1 MNPPSPEDTRPG
13 VADSKAG
20 SAATAHVEA
29 LTDRIARLESELRVT
44 TAAFETAEGMMVTD
58 AGGVILRVNRGFTRM
73 TGYSANEAVGQRPA
87 MLSSGK
93 HDAAFYRQMWDAIHR
108 DDRWEGEIWNRRKD
122 GEQYPQHL
130 SIAAVRDRG
139 GCLSNYVAVLT
150 DITQRKAASEEIE
163 MLAFYDPLTRLP
175 NRRLLLERL
184 RQVLNTSRLHDRFGA
199 LMFIDL
205 DNFKTLNDTLGHNVG
220 DMLLQQVAG
229 RLQSSLRHGDTVA
242 RLGGDE
248 FVVLLEGLSSD
259 EHEAAAHTEML
270 GVAIRNALNLPYIL
284 GTHTCHSTPSIGVT
298 LFHNGHP
305 PHPDEL
311 LMQADIAMYQAKQGG
326 RNGMRFFDQGMQDN
340 INARADLE
348 RALRIAIDLHQFEL
362 YYQIQV
368 DEAGRPR
375 GAEALVRWR
384 ADGKMMS
391 PAQFVPL
398 AEETGLILQLGSW
411 VLEEACARLRAWQ
424 EDPGLRGLT
433 LAVNVSAAQFHQPD
447 FCEQVRGA
455 VMRHAI
461 DPRLLKL
468 ELTEGIVLK
477 NVEVTAHSMKAL
489 RGMGVRISLDDF
501 GTGYSSLQYLKRLP
515 LSQLKIDQSFVRD
528 LVNDGSDQAIVT
540 TIIAMARSLGLDV
553 IAEGVETDAQR
564 ALLHKLGCLH
574 YQGYLFGR
582 PMPVADFET
591 LALGVTAAG

>member
-1 MNPPSPEDTRPG
+1 MR
-13 VADSKAG
+13 
-20 SAATAHVEA
+20 TALPVVSTGAIDA
-29 LTDRIARLESELRVT
+29 LNRRIAALEAELRVA
-44 TAAFETAEGMMVTD
+44 TAAFETAEGMLVTD
-58 AGGVILRVNRGFTRM
+58 AHGIILRVNQGFSRI
-73 TGYSANEAVGQRPA
+73 TGYAAREAVGQRPA

-93 HDAAFYRQMWDAIHR
+93 HDAAFYRKMWDTIRR

-122 GEQYPQHL
+122 GQHYPQHL
-130 SIAAVRDRG
+130 SITAVRDQG
-139 GCLSNYVAVLT
+139 GDLTNYVAVLT

-184 RQVLNTSRLHDRFGA
+184 RQILNASRLHDRYGA

-220 DMLLQQVAG
+220 DLLLQQVAG
-229 RLQSSLRHGDTVA
+229 RLQAALRHGDTVA

-259 EHEAAAHTEML
+259 QDEAAAHTEML
-270 GVAIRNALNLPYIL
+270 ATAIRNALNLPYLL
-284 GTHTCHSTPSIGVT
+284 GSHTCHSTPSIGVT

-305 PHPDEL
+305 PQPDEL

-326 RNGMRFFDQGMQDN
+326 RNGMRFFDQGMQDH
-340 INARADLE
+340 INARADME

-362 YYQIQV
+362 HYQIQV
-368 DEAGRPR
+368 DQHGRAR

-424 EDPGLRGLT
+424 EDPGLRALT
-433 LAVNVSAAQFHQPD
+433 LAVNVSAAQFHQPG

-455 VMRHAI
+455 VARHAI

-477 NVEVTAHSMKAL
+477 NVEVAVQSMAAL
-489 RGMGVRISLDDF
+489 RAMGVRISLDDF

-515 LSQLKIDQSFVRD
+515 LSQLKIDQSFIRD
-528 LVNDGSDQAIVT
+528 LVNDRSDQAIVT

-553 IAEGVETDAQR
+553 IAEGVETPDQR
-564 ALLHKLGCLH
+564 ALLQKLGCFH
-574 YQGYLFGR
+574 YQGYLYGR
-582 PMPVADFET
+582 PVAVADFEQ
-591 LALGVTAAG
+591 LVLGPPSATPRA

>member
-1 MNPPSPEDTRPG
+1 MNSMLP
-13 VADSKAG
+13 ADAAA
-20 SAATAHVEA
+20 SASDSAPAAMSSAVVDS
-29 LTDRIARLESELRVT
+29 LNNRIARLEAELRVA
-44 TAAFETAEGMMVTD
+44 TAAFETAEGMLVTD
-58 AGGVILRVNRGFTRM
+58 RHGVILRVNCGFTRI
-73 TGYSANEAVGQRPA
+73 TGYPAEDAVGQRPA
-87 MLSSGK
+87 MLSSGR
-93 HDAAFYRQMWDAIHR
+93 HDAAFYRRMWDAIHR
-108 DDRWEGEIWNRRKD
+108 NDRWEGEIWNRRKD
-122 GEQYPQHL
+122 GEHYPQHL
-130 SIAAVRDRG
+130 SIAAVRDQQGR
-139 GCLSNYVAVLT
+139 LTNYVAVLT

-184 RQVLNTSRLHDRFGA
+184 RQVLNTSRLHDRYGA

-220 DMLLQQVAG
+220 DLLLQQVAG
-229 RLQSSLRHGDTVA
+229 RLQASLRHGDTVA

-259 EHEAAAHTEML
+259 QREAAAHTEVL
-270 GVAIRNALNLPYIL
+270 GGAIRNALNLPYTL

-368 DEAGRPR
+368 DDGGRPR

-384 ADGKMMS
+384 AGGKMMS

-424 EDPGLRGLT
+424 EAPGLRRLT

-489 RGMGVRISLDDF
+489 RAMGVRISLDDF

-553 IAEGVETDAQR
+553 IAEGVETAAQR
-564 ALLHKLGCLH
+564 DLLYRLGCRH

-582 PMPVADFET
+582 PMPVAELEA
-591 LALGVTAAG
+591 LALGAAAA